1 MCAQKNKWYSS
12 TRMVVVHLKNN
23 GTVKVV
29 EFFLSDFPQ
38 TCARKRK
45 KMVRETE
52 MVELN
57 MLNGTG

>member
-1 MCAQKNKWYSS
+1 
-12 TRMVVVHLKNN
+12 VVHLKNN
-23 GTVKVV
+23 GTVKLV
-29 EFFLSDFPQ
+29 EFFLIRLSPDMCTQ
-38 TCARKRK
+38 KK